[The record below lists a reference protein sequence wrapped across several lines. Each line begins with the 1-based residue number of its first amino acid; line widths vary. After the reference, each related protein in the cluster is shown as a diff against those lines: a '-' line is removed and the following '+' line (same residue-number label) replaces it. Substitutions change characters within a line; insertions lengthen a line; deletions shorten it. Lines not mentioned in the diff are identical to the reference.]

1 MDKIDALISAIQKE
15 IRLHDWDSFAVP
27 VDDDEPD
34 GRKVVVAGCPACR
47 KQIGTM
53 PQFLDHLADDAIPA
67 LFERLRKKSQ
77 RIGAPPT
84 EATLADRGI
93 TQQREGKLFPKVS
106 Q

>member
-1 MDKIDALISAIQKE
+1 MDKINALIVAIQQE
-15 IRLHDWDSFAVP
+15 IRRHDWDTFRVDLEEGGRGVTVP
-27 VDDDEPD
+27 
-34 GRKVVVAGCPACR
+34 GCPLCR

-84 EATLADRGI
+84 EGATLADRGI